1 MFSPEE
7 DKSYNSKDGKEAEKK
22 WVVEYKNKLNLPC
35 KLSIVEKSILKKLII
50 EFGLTNVNKVIEY
63 YVNNYEHISYIKGY
77 PSINAM
83 MGFRRT
89 LFPEVL
95 HKAEINYD
103 FNTNKEE
110 GNGRE
115 ENNQTSSE
123 TSSETSSKKRLW

>member
-1 MFSPEE
+1 MSVLKMFSPDE

-22 WVVEYKNKLNLPC
+22 WVAEYKNKFNLPY
-35 KLSIVEKSILKKLII
+35 KLSVVEKSILKKLIV

-63 YVNNYEHISYIKGY
+63 YVNNYENISYIKGH

-95 HKAEINYD
+95 LAGKED
-103 FNTNKEE
+103 FSFKIQQ
-110 GNGRE
+110 GGKDNGDK
-115 ENNQTSSE
+115 TC
-123 TSSETSSKKRLW
+123 W